1 MAAAIIFAVLSALS
15 SAGSAVL
22 QRRAAV
28 DHKSA
33 AAAGSGWRS
42 ALSLV
47 RQPMW
52 LLGGALLVGTFVFQ
66 ALGLYF
72 GPLTVVQPILVLE
85 LIFTLGLRAFLLHD
99 DIAARTWLAG
109 LTICLGLAAFL
120 IVADPGDGTRVPDL
134 GQWLLAVGTRGL
146 AVLVLLLLS
155 RYGPPARRAALF
167 GAATAIVWSVDA
179 AFVKVTVDLL
189 AHGGIIGVLTHWPL
203 YAMAATGIF
212 GTVLLQG
219 AYAVGPLAASQ
230 ATLLIVDPLASIM
243 LGLELFG
250 EGLSTGVGSVL
261 GIIVSLAVLG
271 VGVVMLSIWAPPV
284 MTVPA
289 ASDPPHESDPP
300 HKEASSPIAS

>member
-22 QRRAAV
+22 QRLAAV
-28 DHKSA
+28 GHKST
-33 AAAGSGWRS
+33 AAGSGWRG
-42 ALSLV
+42 AISLV

-66 ALGLYF
+66 AIGLYF
-72 GPLTVVQPILVLE
+72 GPLTVVQPVLVLE

-99 DIAARTWLAG
+99 DIAPRTWLAG

-120 IVADPGDGTRVPDL
+120 IVAAPGDGARVPDAR
-134 GQWLLAVGTRGL
+134 QWLLSVGARAL
-146 AVLVLLLLS
+146 VVLVLLLLS
-155 RYGPPARRAALF
+155 RFGSPGRRAALF

-179 AFVKVTVDLL
+179 AFVKQTVDLL
-189 AHGGIIGVLTHWPL
+189 AHSGIVGVLTHWPL

-230 ATLLIVDPLASIM
+230 ATLLIVDPLASIL

-271 VGVVMLSIWAPPV
+271 GGVVMLSIWAPPV
-284 MTVPA
+284 ITVPA
-289 ASDPPHESDPP
+289 TSDPPY
-300 HKEASSPIAS
+300 KEASSPIAS

>member
-28 DHKSA
+28 DHKST
-33 AAAGSGWRS
+33 AAGSGWRG
-42 ALSLV
+42 AISLV
-47 RQPMW
+47 RRPMW

-99 DIAARTWLAG
+99 GIAARTWLAG

-120 IVADPGDGTRVPDL
+120 VVADPGDGTRVPDT
-134 GQWLLAVGTRGL
+134 GRWLLSVGTRAL
-146 AVLVLLLLS
+146 VVLVLLLLS

-189 AHGGIIGVLTHWPL
+189 AHSGVVGVFTHWPL

-230 ATLLIVDPLASIM
+230 ATLLIVDPLASIL

-250 EGLSTGVGSVL
+250 EGLSTGAGSVL
-261 GIIVSLAVLG
+261 GIVVSLAVLA

-284 MTVPA
+284 MTSPA
-289 ASDPPHESDPP
+289 TSDPPHADPP
-300 HKEASSPIAS
+300 RKEASSPIAS